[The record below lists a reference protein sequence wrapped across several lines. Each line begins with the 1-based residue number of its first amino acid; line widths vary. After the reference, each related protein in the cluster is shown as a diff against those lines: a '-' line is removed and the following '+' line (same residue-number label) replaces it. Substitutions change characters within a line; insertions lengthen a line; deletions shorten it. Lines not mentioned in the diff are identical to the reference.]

1 LINLLVAIIE
11 SEPKRNL
18 LKRAFGLWQF
28 TTAVGVVLLIGMFLL
43 LAARRARRRAPGGQ
57 PRRRRRAIPDAWAE
71 AGRRV
76 EPIRMDEPEPPTA
89 AEP

>member
-1 LINLLVAIIE
+1 VINWLLAIIDTQ
-11 SEPKRNL
+11 PKKDL
-18 LKRAFGLWQF
+18 LRTAFGLWRV
-28 TTAVGVVLLIGMFLL
+28 TSAIGAVLIIGLFLL
-43 LAARRARRRAPGGQ
+43 LAARRARRRAAGGQ
-57 PRRRRRAIPDAWAE
+57 PWRRRRAIPDAWAE